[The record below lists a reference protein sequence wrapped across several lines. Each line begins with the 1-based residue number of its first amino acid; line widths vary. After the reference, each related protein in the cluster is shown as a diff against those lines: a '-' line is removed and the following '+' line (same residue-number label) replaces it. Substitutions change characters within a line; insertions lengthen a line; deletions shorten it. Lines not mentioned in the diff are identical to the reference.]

1 MIETEG
7 LTKFYG
13 PLAAIRDVTFHIER
27 GEVVGFLGPNG
38 AGKSTTIRILTCYMP
53 ATAGSARIDGTDC
66 FEQSLEV
73 RRKVGYL
80 PENVPLYLD
89 LTVRRFL
96 RFAAG
101 VKGINGKDQEGEI
114 SRVIGICGLEKVSHR
129 ILGHLSK
136 GYRQRVGLAQ
146 ALLNSPP
153 VLILD
158 EPTIGLDPAQIV
170 EIRKLIHELREEHTI
185 LLSSHVLPEVAQLC
199 DRVLII
205 NKGQIVATDTPGNLT
220 AQLQKSAQIV
230 LQVDGDAA
238 GLAPALESL
247 EGVQRVSFRENQH
260 GRFWIETDRSREL
273 RPEIA
278 RLVVDRRLDLLELK
292 LVDLSLE
299 EIFMQLVTEEPSQEE
314 SET

>member
-158 EPTIGLDPAQIV
+158 EATSSIDTRTEALV
-170 EIRKLIHELREEHTI
+170 ERGMDKLM
-185 LLSSHVLPEVAQLC
+185 
-199 DRVLII
+199 
-205 NKGQIVATDTPGNLT
+205 
-220 AQLQKSAQIV
+220 
-230 LQVDGDAA
+230 
-238 GLAPALESL
+238 
-247 EGVQRVSFRENQH
+247 H
-260 GRFWIETDRSREL
+260 GRTVFVIAHRLSTVRNADAIIVMENGKVIERGSHDDL
-273 RPEIA
+273 IA
-278 RLVVDRRLDLLELK
+278 KHGRYYQLYTGNFDLDI
-292 LVDLSLE
+292 LS
-299 EIFMQLVTEEPSQEE
+299 TGS
-314 SET
+314 